1 MEHLISTW
9 GYLAIF
15 LLSIAQSACVPTSS
29 ELTFGFAGF
38 LAYTGHFNIV
48 EVVVVGALGELIGAY
63 IAWAF
68 GMTGGRALVLR
79 YGKYIR
85 VDHEQLDRLQAWYE
99 RHPRWGVFASRLL
112 PVVRNFVALAAGLA
126 EVPPL
131 AFGVL
136 TLLGSLVWD
145 GGLTLLGYSVGS
157 AWQHMVH
164 TVSDAGYAVVL
175 LVVIVVAFLFM
186 AHRKASGSRRRAGDQ
201 RVPSSPEP
209 VRSSDEVALTPT
221 ASSTRAD
228 YSDPTGYLS
237 ALSKLARAKAVV
249 QDPDTPTS

>member
-38 LAYTGHFNIV
+38 LAYEGHFNILA
-48 EVVVVGALGELIGAY
+48 VVIVGAVGELIGAY

-68 GMTGGRALVLR
+68 GITGGRALVLR
-79 YGKYIR
+79 YGRLIR
-85 VDHEQLDRLQAWYE
+85 VEPAQLDRLEAWYA

-126 EVPPL
+126 EVPPVL
-131 AFGVL
+131 FGVL
-136 TLLGSLVWD
+136 TFLGSLVWD

-157 AWQHMVH
+157 AWARVAH
-164 TVSDAGYAVVL
+164 TVSDAGYLAVALIVL
-175 LVVIVVAFLFM
+175 IVAGLYLL
-186 AHRKASGSRRRAGDQ
+186 HRRATKGTA
-201 RVPSSPEP
+201 EP
-209 VRSSDEVALTPT
+209 RRAHT
-221 ASSTRAD
+221 AAGSKAAAARQPRPRRPRPARRTAD
-228 YSDPTGYLS
+228 DPTGYLG
-237 ALSKLARAKAVV
+237 ALARLARARAV
-249 QDPDTPTS
+249 TPEEEA